1 MAVSSERVTEPGGL
15 SWSARILFTLVAVAA
30 FVLGVI
36 GFREYL
42 PEGSAYGRD
51 PLDLVYYS
59 LQLFVLDAAPL
70 QTAKNLP
77 WTLQVARF
85 AAPAVT
91 IYLIFLAVQALLAQ
105 RLMQARIRL
114 TQGHSILCGPH
125 DMVGQLAE
133 QIRREAGRKLVVVSS
148 DGQRAL
154 RRGTLLVVGDP
165 RQRQV
170 LQRAGLDRARELI
183 AVGPDS
189 VLNAEVAIAV
199 HTVNRQRGTTVT
211 CYAEAQ
217 DRELFQA
224 VVGQEVGPGEVN
236 RLDSFNKH
244 DRTARALL
252 GNLPPSPP
260 SDPRSAVLVI
270 GYDGLGRVLVDRL
283 VQFWSG
289 GTASAGPV
297 PRVCVLDRD
306 VPVDVVVRRYAPH
319 KGRVTVSVR
328 RSDPLWLTSSDDLL
342 VPSADGTSS
351 PPGHV
356 YVCLDD
362 DAASI
367 AVGDTVLRLLAG
379 HETTIVVAVP
389 YSSVLGHAADGS
401 DVDDRASGRRPD
413 EPPGP
418 TAVRTIKKT
427 RLVLVSVARTVYGV
441 AAMRTGMNERLA
453 MAIHETYRQQAMG
466 QGDTVETNESVK
478 PWDELPDYLKD
489 SNREQAWDIGRKLAM
504 VGLSAVPA
512 SGSTG
517 GVTLTEADVE
527 RLAKAEHRRWMNE
540 RTAKGWRHGQMKDNN
555 RKLHPDLVE
564 WEYLSESSRDK
575 DRSAVRA
582 IPEHL
587 AEADLQIIRTR

>member
-1 MAVSSERVTEPGGL
+1 
-15 SWSARILFTLVAVAA
+15 
-30 FVLGVI
+30 
-36 GFREYL
+36 
-42 PEGSAYGRD
+42 
-51 PLDLVYYS
+51 
-59 LQLFVLDAAPL
+59 
-70 QTAKNLP
+70 
-77 WTLQVARF
+77 
-85 AAPAVT
+85 
-91 IYLIFLAVQALLAQ
+91 
-105 RLMQARIRL
+105 
-114 TQGHSILCGPH
+114 
-125 DMVGQLAE
+125 
-133 QIRREAGRKLVVVSS
+133 
-148 DGQRAL
+148 
-154 RRGTLLVVGDP
+154 
-165 RQRQV
+165 
-170 LQRAGLDRARELI
+170 
-183 AVGPDS
+183 

-199 HTVNRQRGTTVT
+199 HTVNRERRTAVT

-217 DRELFQA
+217 DGELFQA
-224 VVGQEVGPGEVN
+224 VVGQEVGLGEVN
-236 RLDSFNKH
+236 RLDSFNQH

-252 GNLPPSPP
+252 DHLPPSPP

-270 GYDGLGRVLVDRL
+270 GYGGLGRVLVDRL

-297 PRVCVLDRD
+297 PRVCVLDPD

-319 KGRVTVSVR
+319 KGRVTVSAR
-328 RSDPLWLTSSDDLL
+328 RSDPSWLTSGDDLL

-351 PPGHV
+351 PPGRV

-367 AVGDTVLRLLAG
+367 AVGDTVLRLLDG

-389 YSSVLGHAADGS
+389 HSSVLGHPADGS
-401 DVDDRASGRRPD
+401 DVDNQASGRRPD
-413 EPPGP
+413 ELPGP
-418 TAVRTIKKT
+418 TAVRTIKAT
-427 RLVLVSVARTVYGV
+427 RLVLVSVARTVYAV
-441 AAMRTGMNERLA
+441 AAMRTGMNEQLA

-478 PWDELPDYLKD
+478 PWDELPDHLKD

-512 SGSTG
+512 SGSTA

-540 RTAKGWRHGQMKDNN
+540 RTAKGWRHDQMKDSN

-564 WEYLSESSRDK
+564 WEYLSEYSRDK

-587 AEADLQIIRTR
+587 AEAGLQIIRTR